1 MPRRTLYLSRPHPN
15 SLDGPFL
22 ATSNPYCRRILP
34 NATVG
39 RTLYF
44 VSGKDDFWYCDVFP
58 GDRMVGPG
66 QPEVGVPE
74 HGLVVPLVEVQ
85 GRNIL
90 HRFALSSG
98 KNELKPRIKV
108 VFTLGKMRIMEEK
121 RRGDYTFPSLPVSI

>member
-1 MPRRTLYLSRPHPN
+1 
-15 SLDGPFL
+15 
-22 ATSNPYCRRILP
+22 
-34 NATVG
+34 
-39 RTLYF
+39 
-44 VSGKDDFWYCDVFP
+44 
-58 GDRMVGPG
+58 MVGPG